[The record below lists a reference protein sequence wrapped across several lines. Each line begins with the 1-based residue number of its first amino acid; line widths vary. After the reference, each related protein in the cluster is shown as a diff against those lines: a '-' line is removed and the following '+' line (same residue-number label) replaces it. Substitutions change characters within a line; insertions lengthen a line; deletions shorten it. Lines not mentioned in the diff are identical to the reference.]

1 MQRNDAEPSKSFGFF
16 DRPYLLL
23 ALAILFWAGNNIVG
37 RAVRAEV
44 PPVGLAFWRW
54 TLATV
59 FLFPFAWRFL
69 KKDLSLVRQHLPIMA
84 LLAFLGIGSFNT
96 LLYSG
101 LQYTVAINAFLLQ
114 TLMPA
119 VVILMSWAFFKEKV
133 SAGQLLGIAV
143 AFVGAAFIIFRGSL
157 ETLLTFKLNPGD
169 AIIFVGVVL
178 YAAYTAL
185 LRLRPPMHPLSFVLA
200 TFMLGVPMILPF
212 YVWETFSG
220 RAMTLS
226 APTLF
231 SLLYVAIFPSI
242 LSYIFYN
249 RGVEL
254 VGANR
259 AGLSAYLMPVFGTV
273 LAVLLLSEAFKVY
286 HALGIGLVFL
296 GVVVATNK
304 RGIPK
309 RRQRDE

>member
-1 MQRNDAEPSKSFGFF
+1 MERSDADHPKRFRFF

-23 ALAILFWAGNNIVG
+23 ALAVLFWAGNNIVG

-54 TLATV
+54 TLATLL
-59 FLFPFAWRFL
+59 LFPFAWPFL
-69 KKDLSLVRQHLPIMA
+69 RGDLSQVRRHLPVMA
-84 LLAFLGIGSFNT
+84 LLAFLGVGSFNT

-114 TLMPA
+114 SLMPA
-119 VVILMSWAFFKEKV
+119 VVILMSWMFFGERV
-133 SAGQLLGIAV
+133 SLGQLAGIAV
-143 AFVGAAFIIFRGSL
+143 AFVGAAFIIFRGSA
-157 ETLLTFKLNPGD
+157 ETLLAFELNPGD

-185 LRLRPPMHPLSFVLA
+185 LRLRPAMHPLSFVLA

-212 YVWETFSG
+212 YLWETLSG
-220 RAMTLS
+220 RAVTPS
-226 APTLF
+226 TPTLLSF
-231 SLLYVAIFPSI
+231 LYVGIFPSI
-242 LSYIFYN
+242 LSYLLYN

-259 AGLSAYLMPVFGTV
+259 AGLSAYLMPVFGSV
-273 LAVLLLSEAFKVY
+273 LAVLLLGEAFRTY
-286 HALGIGLVFL
+286 HALGIGLIFL
-296 GVVVATNK
+296 GVVVAN
-304 RGIPK
+304 GVGV
-309 RRQRDE
+309 RRARKVL

>member
-1 MQRNDAEPSKSFGFF
+1 MQRNDAEPSKPSSLF

-69 KKDLSLVRQHLPIMA
+69 KKDVSVVKQHLPVMA
-84 LLAFLGIGSFNT
+84 LLAFLGVGSFNT

-119 VVILMSWAFFKEKV
+119 VVMLMSWVFFKERV
-133 SAGQLLGIAV
+133 SASQLAGIAV
-143 AFVGAAFIIFRGSL
+143 AFMGAAFVIFRGSM

-169 AIIFVGVVL
+169 AIIFVGVTL

-185 LRLRPPMHPLSFVLA
+185 LRLRPSTHPLSFVLA

-212 YVWETFSG
+212 YVWETLAG

-226 APTLF
+226 APSLF

-273 LAVLLLSEAFKVY
+273 LAVLLLGERFRTY
-286 HALGIGLVFL
+286 HALGIGLIFL
-296 GVVVATNK
+296 GVMVANRK
-304 RGIPK
+304 G
-309 RRQRDE
+309 RR